1 MKNQVQD
8 AEEKRKNPSTVALKS
23 KDLKPRKKATKMTK
37 DIYAVKYVTS
47 DKVIAKGFEKKQD
60 AKAKRNELCKGA
72 HDKWAKKVKENKDE
86 KKQIN
91 KPFPYIVVKGKE
103 HPLYRA

>member
-8 AEEKRKNPSTVALKS
+8 AEEKKKNPSIVSLKS
-23 KDLKPRKKATKMTK
+23 KDLKPRKKVSKMTK

-72 HDKWAKKVKENKDE
+72 HDKWAKKVKENKDLA
-86 KKQIN
+86 

-103 HPLYRA
+103 HPLYRD

>member
-1 MKNQVQD
+1 MKNQVQSE
-8 AEEKRKNPSTVALKS
+8 EEKRKNPSIVSLKS
-23 KDLKPRKKATKMTK
+23 NDLKPRKKAIKMK

-47 DKVIAKGFEKKQD
+47 DKVIAKGFEKKQE

-72 HDKWAKKVKENKDE
+72 HDKWAKKVKENKDLA
-86 KKQIN
+86 

-103 HPLYRA
+103 HPLYRD

>member
-1 MKNQVQD
+1 M
-8 AEEKRKNPSTVALKS
+8 
-23 KDLKPRKKATKMTK
+23 K

-47 DKVIAKGFEKKQD
+47 GKVISNGFDKKQD
-60 AKAKRNELCKGA
+60 AKTKRNELCKGA
-72 HDKWAKKVKENKDE
+72 HDRWAKKVKENKDLA
-86 KKQIN
+86 

>member
-8 AEEKRKNPSTVALKS
+8 AEEKKKNPSIVSLKS
-23 KDLKPRKKATKMTK
+23 KDLKPRKKAIEMK

-47 DKVIAKGFEKKQD
+47 GKVISNGFDKKQD
-60 AKAKRNELCKGA
+60 AKTKRNELCKGA
-72 HDKWAKKVKENKDE
+72 HDKWAKKVKENKDLT
-86 KKQIN
+86 

-103 HPLYRA
+103 HPLYRD

>member
-1 MKNQVQD
+1 MKNQVQN
-8 AEEKRKNPSTVALKS
+8 AEEKRKNPSTVSLKS
-23 KDLKPRKKATKMTK
+23 KDLKPRKKAIEMK

-47 DKVIAKGFEKKQD
+47 GKVISNGFDKKQD
-60 AKAKRNELCKGA
+60 AKTKRNELCKGA

>member
-8 AEEKRKNPSTVALKS
+8 AEEKKKNPSIVSLKS
-23 KDLKPRKKATKMTK
+23 KDLKPRKKAIEMK

-47 DKVIAKGFEKKQD
+47 GKVISNGFDKKQD
-60 AKAKRNELCKGA
+60 AKTKRNELCKGS
-72 HDKWAKKVKENKDE
+72 HDKWAKKVKENKDLA
-86 KKQIN
+86 

-103 HPLYRA
+103 HPLYRD